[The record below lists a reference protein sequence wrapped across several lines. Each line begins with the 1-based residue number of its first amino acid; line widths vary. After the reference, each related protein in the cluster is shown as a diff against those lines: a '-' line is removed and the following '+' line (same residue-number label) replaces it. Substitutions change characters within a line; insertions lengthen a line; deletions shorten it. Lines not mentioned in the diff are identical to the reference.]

1 MCDDHTHCFQ
11 ANELLMYQTILVRD
25 ESTIQLT
32 LNFKFLFDLQL
43 NHRNEMIDVMSDKNI
58 CLLCYC

>member
-1 MCDDHTHCFQ
+1 
-11 ANELLMYQTILVRD
+11 MYQTILLRD
-25 ESTIQLT
+25 ESVTIQLT